1 VGEHL
6 KNPDG
11 YLWLR
16 MDHPLFKER
25 TFRDACQ
32 SVVGP
37 CNGFSYQERWEKE
50 TPDMVRAILRQTTSS
65 SPRILDYGCGVGRL
79 AREVVMQH
87 PSAIVV
93 GIDESPVQQQHA
105 RDYVDSS
112 RFTASFPHELEGSF
126 DLVYCI
132 YVLQHVPA
140 IDLRGAIAR
149 IHHRLNPDGVF
160 IYCSCDTR
168 MAVRWDG
175 YAFFDDRFLGVN
187 VRAEIEKLFDP
198 VGDLFDKEAL
208 QANPVLHR
216 MILGVDEGQE
226 GVGASPTALAH
237 PAIVYK
243 PRAFRG
249 PYFDVPPIDR

>member
-1 VGEHL
+1 
-6 KNPDG
+6 
-11 YLWLR
+11 

-37 CNGFSYQERWEKE
+37 CNGFTYQERWEKE
-50 TPDMVRAILRQTTSS
+50 TPDMVRAILKQTTAS

-79 AREVVMQH
+79 AREVIMQH
-87 PSAIVV
+87 PSATVV

-105 RDYVDSS
+105 RDYVDNY
-112 RFTASFPHELEGSF
+112 RFTASFPHEVEGSF

-149 IHHRLNPDGVF
+149 IHHRLNQDGVF
-160 IYCSCDTR
+160 VYCSCDTR

-187 VRAEIEKLFDP
+187 IRAEIEKLFEP
-198 VGDLFDKEAL
+198 VGELFDKETL

-216 MILGVDEGQE
+216 MILGVDAGQE
-226 GVGASPTALAH
+226 GIGASPTALAH

-249 PYFDVPPIDR
+249 QYFDVPPIDR